1 LSLDEVIAATA
12 RSGEA
17 PSDTD
22 ESLDVSSRASV
33 KRKATQSKR
42 QQATQ
47 NLNYYLE
54 QVVKIM
60 AEPVKIISTDAGSEW
75 ISKANKLWQEEFSH
89 VDFLVT
95 REVKTEWQSNWR
107 AAQMFVEESRDY
119 RQSLISTIED
129 QSRRKRHRRDLSDDG
144 DAFGVERA
152 CPGRRNLREEGVSDQ
167 PVDADRSLKSLEGAE
182 LTSEQV
188 LALERLLQNYRGEK

>member
-75 ISKANKLWQEEFSH
+75 ISKANKLWEEEFSH

-107 AAQMFVEESRDY
+107 AAQMFVEE
-119 RQSLISTIED
+119 
-129 QSRRKRHRRDLSDDG
+129 
-144 DAFGVERA
+144 V
-152 CPGRRNLREEGVSDQ
+152 
-167 PVDADRSLKSLEGAE
+167 
-182 LTSEQV
+182 
-188 LALERLLQNYRGEK
+188 